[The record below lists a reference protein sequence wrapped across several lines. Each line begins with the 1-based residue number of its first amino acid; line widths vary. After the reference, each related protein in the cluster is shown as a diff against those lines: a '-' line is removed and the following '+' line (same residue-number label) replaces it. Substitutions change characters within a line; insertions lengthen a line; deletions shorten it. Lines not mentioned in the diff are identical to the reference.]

1 MSGPL
6 ARIDR
11 AFVRMF
17 EAGSTDGS
25 RRRERLARFGACI
38 AISSTGVSLVIPN
51 VAPYLVSGQPP
62 VALGLAA
69 LGVVVCLGLA
79 AAGVLLYRS
88 GFSTPNA
95 VRIAVWNFLGLV
107 VLGAVLLSH
116 GAYRGALGTVT
127 TADALAAGNVLAIS
141 AAAHVIIG
149 VHDARRVR
157 AEQLAHEREKFAVLS
172 RVLRHN
178 LRNDATVLIGQSERL
193 ASELDDD
200 DDALASAAELLYDR
214 SRDVGD
220 LATKTKAMVEAL
232 DRRSTPN
239 ARLNVH
245 DVVADA
251 VDGVRA
257 DADGVDVSVDV
268 PRNLWIWAD
277 DSIGTALAELVE
289 NAVEHGGSNIRVEAT
304 DDGGRVDV
312 RVVDD
317 GPGIPTDER
326 AILSGDEEITQLT
339 HGSGLGL
346 WVARSVAEAA
356 DGELTF
362 DTDGERTVVRL
373 AHDRAEPPVEA
384 SGDTPS
390 ATPTAA

>member
-1 MSGPL
+1 MSGL
-6 ARIDR
+6 LSRIDR
-11 AFVRMF
+11 ALVRMF
-17 EAGSTDGS
+17 EAGPIDGS
-25 RRRERLARFGACI
+25 RRRERLARFGACT
-38 AISSTGVSLVIPN
+38 AISLTGLGLVIPN
-51 VAPYLVSGQPP
+51 VAPYLGPGQPP
-62 VALGLAA
+62 VGLGLGALGAA
-69 LGVVVCLGLA
+69 VCLGLVV
-79 AAGVLLYRS
+79 AGALLYRS

-95 VRIAVWNFLGLV
+95 VRIAGWHFLGLV
-107 VLGAVLLSH
+107 VLGAVLVAH

-157 AEQLAHEREKFAVLS
+157 AEQLAREREKFAVLS

-193 ASELDDD
+193 ASELDGP
-200 DDALASAAELLYDR
+200 LADTAETLHGR
-214 SRDVGD
+214 SMAVGD
-220 LATKTKAMVEAL
+220 LATKTKVMVEAL

-245 DVVADA
+245 DVVTDA
-251 VDGVRA
+251 VEGVRENA
-257 DADGVDVSVDV
+257 HGVDVSLDV

-277 DSIGTALAELVE
+277 DSVETALAELVE
-289 NAVEHGGSNIRVEAT
+289 NAVEHGGSDIRVEAT
-304 DDGGRVDV
+304 DDDGRVDV

-317 GPGIPTDER
+317 GPGIPADER
-326 AILSGDEEITQLT
+326 AILSGGAEITQLK

-356 DGELTF
+356 DGRLTF

-373 AHDRAEPPVEA
+373 AHDRAEPPVAA
-384 SGDTPS
+384 SGDAAS
-390 ATPTAA
+390 TPTAA

>member
-1 MSGPL
+1 MSGL
-6 ARIDR
+6 LSRIDR
-11 AFVRMF
+11 ALVRMF
-17 EAGSTDGS
+17 EAGPTDGS

-38 AISSTGVSLVIPN
+38 AISLTGVGLVIPN
-51 VAPYLVSGQPP
+51 VAPYLVPGQPP
-62 VALGLAA
+62 VGLGLSA
-69 LGVVVCLGLA
+69 LGVVVCLGLV

-107 VLGAVLLSH
+107 VLGAVLLAH
-116 GAYRGALGTVT
+116 GAYRGALGTMT

-193 ASELDDD
+193 ASELDGS
-200 DDALASAAELLYDR
+200 LADTAETLHGR
-214 SRDVGD
+214 SREVGA
-220 LATKTKAMVEAL
+220 LATKTKVMVEAL

-245 DVVADA
+245 DVVTDA
-251 VDGVRA
+251 VNGVRESA
-257 DADGVDVSVDV
+257 TGVDISLDV

-277 DSIGTALAELVE
+277 DSVETALAELVE
-289 NAVEHGGSNIRVEAT
+289 NAVEHGGSDIRVEASD
-304 DDGGRVDV
+304 DDGQVDV

-317 GPGIPTDER
+317 GPGIPADER
-326 AILSGDEEITQLT
+326 AILSGDAEITQLK

-356 DGELTF
+356 DGRLTF

-373 AHDRAEPPVEA
+373 AHDRAEPPVAA
-384 SGDTPS
+384 SGDAAAS
-390 ATPTAA
+390 TPTAA

>member
-1 MSGPL
+1 MSGL
-6 ARIDR
+6 LTRVDR
-11 AFVRMF
+11 ALVRMF
-17 EAGSTDGS
+17 EAGPTDGS

-38 AISSTGVSLVIPN
+38 AISVTGVGLVIPN
-51 VAPYLVSGQPP
+51 VAPYLVPGQPA
-62 VALGLAA
+62 VGLGLAA
-69 LGVVVCLGLA
+69 LGVAVCLGLVV
-79 AAGVLLYRS
+79 AGALLYRS

-107 VLGAVLLSH
+107 VLGAVLLAH

-193 ASELDDD
+193 ASELDGS
-200 DDALASAAELLYDR
+200 LADTAETLHGR
-214 SRDVGD
+214 SRAVGD
-220 LATKTKAMVEAL
+220 LATKTKVMVEAL

-245 DVVADA
+245 DVVTDA
-251 VDGVRA
+251 VDGVRE
-257 DADGVDVSVDV
+257 DADGVDVSLDV

-277 DSIGTALAELVE
+277 DSVGTALAELVE
-289 NAVEHGGSNIRVEAT
+289 NAVEHGGSDIRIEASD
-304 DDGGRVDV
+304 DDGQVDV

-317 GPGIPTDER
+317 GPGIPADER
-326 AILSGDEEITQLT
+326 AILSGDAEITQLK

-356 DGELTF
+356 DGRLTF

-384 SGDTPS
+384 SGDTTF
-390 ATPTAA
+390 TPTAA

>member
-200 DDALASAAELLYDR
+200 DALASAAELLYDR

>member
-1 MSGPL
+1 MSGL
-6 ARIDR
+6 LSRVDR
-11 AFVRMF
+11 ALVRMF
-17 EAGSTDGS
+17 EAGPTDGS

-38 AISSTGVSLVIPN
+38 AISVTGVGLVIPN
-51 VAPYLVSGQPP
+51 VAPYLVPGQPA
-62 VALGLAA
+62 VGLGLAA
-69 LGVVVCLGLA
+69 LGAAVCLGLV
-79 AAGVLLYRS
+79 AAGALLYRS

-107 VLGAVLLSH
+107 VLGAVLLAH

-157 AEQLAHEREKFAVLS
+157 AEQLAHEREKLAVLS

-193 ASELDDD
+193 ASELDGS
-200 DDALASAAELLYDR
+200 LADTAETLHGR
-214 SRDVGD
+214 SRAVGD
-220 LATKTKAMVEAL
+220 LATKTKVMVEAL

-245 DVVADA
+245 DVVTDA
-251 VDGVRA
+251 VDGVRE
-257 DADGVDVSVDV
+257 DADGVDVSLDV

-277 DSIGTALAELVE
+277 DSVETALAELVE
-289 NAVEHGGSNIRVEAT
+289 NAVEHGGSDIRIEAS
-304 DDGGRVDV
+304 DDDGRVDV

-317 GPGIPTDER
+317 GPGIPADER
-326 AILSGDEEITQLT
+326 AILSGDAEITQLK

-356 DGELTF
+356 DGRLTF

-384 SGDTPS
+384 SGDTTF
-390 ATPTAA
+390 TPTAA

>member
-1 MSGPL
+1 MSGL
-6 ARIDR
+6 LFRIDR
-11 AFVRMF
+11 ALVRMF
-17 EAGSTDGS
+17 EAGPTDGS

-38 AISSTGVSLVIPN
+38 AISLTGVGLVIPN
-51 VAPYLVSGQPP
+51 VSPYLVPGQPP
-62 VALGLAA
+62 VGLGLGA
-69 LGVVVCLGLA
+69 LGVAVCLGLA

-88 GFSTPNA
+88 GFSTPNT
-95 VRIAVWNFLGLV
+95 VRIAIWNFLGLV
-107 VLGAVLLSH
+107 VLGAVLLVH

-157 AEQLAHEREKFAVLS
+157 AEQLANEREKFAVLS

-193 ASELDDD
+193 ASELDGS
-200 DDALASAAELLYDR
+200 LADTAETLHGR
-214 SRDVGD
+214 SMAVGD
-220 LATKTKAMVEAL
+220 LATKTKVMVEAL
-232 DRRSTPN
+232 DRRATPN

-245 DVVADA
+245 DVATDA
-251 VDGVRA
+251 VAGVRENA
-257 DADGVDVSVDV
+257 SGVDVSLDV

-277 DSIGTALAELVE
+277 DSVETALAELVE
-289 NAVEHGGSNIRVEAT
+289 NAVEHGGSDIHVEAL
-304 DDGGRVDV
+304 DDDGRVDV

-317 GPGIPTDER
+317 GPGIPADER
-326 AILSGDEEITQLT
+326 AILSGDAEITQLK

-356 DGELTF
+356 DGRLTF

-373 AHDRAEPPVEA
+373 AHDRAEPPVA
-384 SGDTPS
+384 TSGDS
-390 ATPTAA
+390 ATSTPTAA

>member
-200 DDALASAAELLYDR
+200 DALASAAELLYDR

-289 NAVEHGGSNIRVEAT
+289 NAVEHGGSDIRVEAT

>member
-1 MSGPL
+1 MSGL
-6 ARIDR
+6 LSRIDR
-11 AFVRMF
+11 ALVRMF
-17 EAGSTDGS
+17 EAGPIDGS
-25 RRRERLARFGACI
+25 RRRERLARFGACT
-38 AISSTGVSLVIPN
+38 AISLTGLGLVIPN
-51 VAPYLVSGQPP
+51 VAPYLVPGQPP
-62 VALGLAA
+62 VGLGLGALGAA
-69 LGVVVCLGLA
+69 VCLGLVV
-79 AAGVLLYRS
+79 AGALLYRS

-95 VRIAVWNFLGLV
+95 VRIAGWNFLGLV
-107 VLGAVLLSH
+107 VLGAVLVAH

-157 AEQLAHEREKFAVLS
+157 AEQLAREREKFAVLS

-193 ASELDDD
+193 ASELDGP
-200 DDALASAAELLYDR
+200 LADTAETLHGR
-214 SRDVGD
+214 SMAVGD
-220 LATKTKAMVEAL
+220 LATKTKVMVEAL

-245 DVVADA
+245 DVVTDA
-251 VDGVRA
+251 VEGVRENA
-257 DADGVDVSVDV
+257 HGVDVSLDV

-277 DSIGTALAELVE
+277 DSVETALAELVE
-289 NAVEHGGSNIRVEAT
+289 NAVEHGGSDIRVEAT
-304 DDGGRVDV
+304 DDDGRVDV

-317 GPGIPTDER
+317 GPGIPADER
-326 AILSGDEEITQLT
+326 AILSGDAEITQLK

-356 DGELTF
+356 DGRLTF

-373 AHDRAEPPVEA
+373 AHDRAEPPVAA
-384 SGDTPS
+384 SGDAAS
-390 ATPTAA
+390 TPTAA

>member
-1 MSGPL
+1 MSGVL

-11 AFVRMF
+11 TLVRLF
-17 EAGSTDGS
+17 GPGPTGTA
-25 RRRERLARFGACI
+25 RRRERLARVSAC
-38 AISSTGVSLVIPN
+38 AVVSLTGVALFVPN
-51 VAPYLVSGQPP
+51 LAPYLVGSQPVVGTGL
-62 VALGLAA
+62 VALGTL
-69 LGVVVCLGLA
+69 VCLGLV

-88 GFSTPNA
+88 EFSTPNA
-95 VRIAVWNFLGLV
+95 VRIAIWNFLGLV
-107 VLGAVLLSH
+107 VLGLVLLAH
-116 GAYRGALGTVT
+116 GRYRGTIGTPT
-127 TADALAAGNVLAIS
+127 AADALAAGNVLAIS

-200 DDALASAAELLYDR
+200 DAALASSAELLYDR

-289 NAVEHGGSNIRVEAT
+289 NAVEHGGSDIRVEAT

-373 AHDRAEPPVEA
+373 AHDRAESPVGA
-384 SGDTPS
+384 ATDPS
-390 ATPTAA
+390 TAAAT